1 MTTVPKTVSGA
12 AILLLGILV
21 TLSPSDAFAAKHKPS
36 ITAKRITLLQE
47 ALVLVKAGETQFTG
61 DRLRATLDIQQA
73 LTVLG
78 STSEQP
84 PAAKPAPTPANLA
97 VLRESLEK
105 GQKKLGE
112 ALDTMSQKDIA
123 VANPVISAINHVDKA
138 AFLVL
143 IQERAAAAQSTSSQ
157 TPAQS
162 SATATIPTPGAG
174 ALPPA
179 SPTNALPVPTGGE
192 EVKPVQ
198 SQQEQNGQTTT
209 PSPATT
215 APTNT
220 P

>member
-1 MTTVPKTVSGA
+1 MTTLPKSVSGA
-12 AILLLGILV
+12 AIVLLGILI
-21 TLSPSDAFAAKHKPS
+21 TLSPAEAFAAKHKPS

-78 STSEQP
+78 STPEQSP
-84 PAAKPAPTPANLA
+84 TAKPAPTPANLA
-97 VLRESLEK
+97 ALRESLEK
-105 GQKKLGE
+105 GQKKLGD

-138 AFLVL
+138 VFLVML
-143 IQERAAAAQSTSSQ
+143 QERAAASPSPA
-157 TPAQS
+157 PAQS
-162 SATATIPTPGAG
+162 PDPAATPTPS
-174 ALPPA
+174 
-179 SPTNALPVPTGGE
+179 SPSGNE

-198 SQQEQNGQTTT
+198 AQQEQGGQTPA
-209 PSPATT
+209 PSPALS
-215 APTNT
+215 APTNA